1 MKKSVRT
8 ASYNI
13 PYDNP
18 LKPASLGLSAI
29 FLFILLFVIWG
40 YAAPLASAAIAE
52 GSLQVQAQR
61 QAVQHPYGGVIS
73 RLLVMEGQHVERGQP
88 LVELDGTEARANL
101 EIANAEVVALLAE
114 QARLICERENAGPEC
129 LDRFE
134 AENLHRSGIEE
145 AVANE
150 RAVMLAR
157 ELQYDAEKGMLTS
170 NVVQLREK
178 IAGLTAQIEGL
189 TAQAESLEEELK
201 GARQLLESGFTP
213 RTRVRELERMYAK
226 VLADKGSGVADIAGA
241 KQAISEA
248 ELAVAKLDRE
258 RISEITNQIRRT
270 QTALAGA
277 LPKLDAAQDVVNRT
291 IIKAP
296 VSGAIVDLSV
306 FTEGGVIQ
314 PGDRMMDIVPDD
326 NPIIV
331 EARLPLSDIN
341 YVKPGTEADVQ
352 LVGIPRNDRPQLRA
366 EIISVSADK
375 ITDSQSGSSY
385 FALRAKLNQDD
396 LRNSKVRLQPG
407 MPAEVIVTTKS
418 RTLAG
423 YLLGPLLD
431 EIGHAFREQ

>member
-1 MKKSVRT
+1 MKKPAPPPDR
-8 ASYNI
+8 NI
-13 PYDNP
+13 LYDNP
-18 LKPASLGLSAI
+18 LKPAFMGLSAI
-29 FLFILLFVIWG
+29 FLFILLFVVWG

-61 QAVQHPYGGVIS
+61 QAVEHPYGGVIS

-88 LVELDGTEARANL
+88 LIELDGTEARANL
-101 EIANAEVVALLAE
+101 DIANAEVVALLAE
-114 QARLICERENAGPEC
+114 QARLICERENASADC
-129 LDRFE
+129 LDKFE
-134 AENLHRSGIEE
+134 AENLHRRGIVE

-150 RAVMLAR
+150 RAVLLAR

-170 NVVQLREK
+170 NLVQLKEK

-189 TAQAESLEEELK
+189 TAQASSLEDELE
-201 GARQLLESGFTP
+201 GARQLLASGYTP
-213 RTRVRELERMYAK
+213 RTRVRELERMYAQ
-226 VLADKGSGVADIAGA
+226 VLADKGSRMADMAGA
-241 KQAISEA
+241 KQAISEG
-248 ELAVAKLDRE
+248 ELAIAKLDRE
-258 RISEITNQIRRT
+258 RITAITNQIRQT
-270 QTALAGA
+270 QSALAGA

-306 FTEGGVIQ
+306 FTEGGVVKA
-314 PGDRMMDIVPDD
+314 GDRLMDIVPDD

-341 YVKPGTEADVQ
+341 YVKPGIEADVQ
-352 LVGIPRNDRPQLRA
+352 LVGIPRNDRPQLRG

-375 ITDSQSGSSY
+375 ITDSQTGSSY
-385 FALRAKLNQDD
+385 FALRAKLFEED
-396 LRNSKVRLQPG
+396 LRDLKVRLQPG
-407 MPAEVIVTTKS
+407 MPAEVVVTTKA
-418 RTLAG
+418 RTLAT